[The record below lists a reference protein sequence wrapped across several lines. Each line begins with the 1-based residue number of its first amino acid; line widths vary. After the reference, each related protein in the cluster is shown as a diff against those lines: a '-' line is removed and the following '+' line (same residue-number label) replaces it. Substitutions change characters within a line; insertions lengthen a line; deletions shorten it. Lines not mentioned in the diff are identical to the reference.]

1 MLAPVL
7 KGMPVAHIDY
17 YFSTP
22 SPWAYLAGNRLE
34 EIATRH
40 GAAITYKPV
49 DLKRLILQI
58 ENGMPR
64 PERSPGRMA
73 YRDQELARW
82 AAHLDMPLNL
92 RPAHFPVNGA
102 PSAYVVIA
110 AQAAGADVGPL
121 VQALGRAVW
130 AEDRDIADDAVL
142 RDILSAQGLE
152 PGLVDS
158 GLLLGAETFTRNL
171 REAAEAGAFGVPFYV
186 LRETDERFWG
196 QDRLD
201 FLDRALARL

>member
-1 MLAPVL
+1 M
-7 KGMPVAHIDY
+7 AHLDY

-34 EIATRH
+34 EIAAKH
-40 GAAITYKPV
+40 GADITYKPV

-58 ENGMPR
+58 EKGQPR
-64 PERSPGRMA
+64 PERSPGRLA

-82 AAHLDMPLNL
+82 AAHLGMVLNL
-92 RPAHFPVNGA
+92 RPAFFPVNGA
-102 PSAYVVIA
+102 PAAYAIIA

-121 VQALGRAVW
+121 VQAIARAVW
-130 AEDRDIADDAVL
+130 AEDRDIADDSVL
-142 RDILSAQGLE
+142 RDILAALGLD

-158 GLLLGAETFTRNL
+158 GLLLGAETYGRNL
-171 REAAEAGAFGVPFYV
+171 QEAAQAGVFGVPFYII
-186 LRETDERFWG
+186 RETDERFWG

>member
-1 MLAPVL
+1 M
-7 KGMPVAHIDY
+7 AHLDY
-17 YFSTP
+17 YLSTP
-22 SPWAYLAGNRLE
+22 SPWVYLASNRLE
-34 EIATRH
+34 EIAARH
-40 GAAITYKPV
+40 GATITYRPV
-49 DLKRLILQI
+49 PLKDLILQI
-58 ENGMPR
+58 ENGQPR
-64 PERSPGRMA
+64 PERSAGRMA

-82 AAHLDMPLNL
+82 AAHLGMPLNL

-142 RDILSAQGLE
+142 RDILSAQGLD
-152 PGLVDS
+152 PKLVDS
-158 GLLLGAETFTRNL
+158 GLLLGAETYARNL
-171 REAAEAGAFGVPFYV
+171 REAAEAGVFGVPFYI

>member
-1 MLAPVL
+1 M
-7 KGMPVAHIDY
+7 AHLDY

-34 EIATRH
+34 EIAARH
-40 GAAITYKPV
+40 GATITYKPV
-49 DLKRLILQI
+49 ALQELILQI
-58 ENGMPR
+58 EKGQPR

-82 AAHLDMPLNL
+82 AQHLDMPLNL

-102 PSAYVVIA
+102 PAAYVIIA

-121 VQALGRAVW
+121 VQAIGHAVW
-130 AEDRDIADDAVL
+130 AEDRDIADDGVL
-142 RDILSAQGLE
+142 RDILSAQGLD
-152 PGLVDS
+152 PKLVDS

-171 REAAEAGAFGVPFYV
+171 REAAEAGVFGVPFYII
-186 LRETDERFWG
+186 RETDERFWG

-201 FLDRALARL
+201 FLDRTLAQA

>member
-1 MLAPVL
+1 MAL
-7 KGMPVAHIDY
+7 AHIDY
-17 YFSTP
+17 YLTTP

-34 EIATRH
+34 EIAARH
-40 GAAITYKPV
+40 GATITYKPV

-58 ENGMPR
+58 ENGVPR
-64 PERSPGRMA
+64 PERSPGRLA

-82 AAHLDMPLNL
+82 AAHLGMPLNL

-102 PSAYVVIA
+102 PSAYVIIA

-142 RDILSAQGLE
+142 REILSSLDLD

-171 REAAEAGAFGVPFYV
+171 REAAEAGVFGVPFYI